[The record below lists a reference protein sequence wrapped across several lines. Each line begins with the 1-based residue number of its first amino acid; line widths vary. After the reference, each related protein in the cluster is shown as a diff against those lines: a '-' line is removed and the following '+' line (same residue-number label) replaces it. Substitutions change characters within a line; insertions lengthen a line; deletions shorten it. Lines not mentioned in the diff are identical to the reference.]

1 MSEPAP
7 SANGLKSLQSPTRV
21 GWTTGPPCGIPATQ
35 RRRVCLI
42 VESGTDARLVDGLS
56 AFCDVTILARRI
68 EGGVEI
74 SQSPNVPVEVVLG
87 GPSRARFACFVF
99 GYLLSRRAT
108 FDFVL
113 VQGYAAAALAANAA
127 SRLGG
132 TPTAMLVCSPLE
144 AYYRTRRITPAPGK
158 AFRHRGLWSL
168 QAAARL
174 NALLGRQYIVL
185 SEYLAG
191 VVRGHRTRAQIAVIP
206 VYGVDTN
213 VFRPPDAPTA
223 VLRARLGLPA
233 TGALIFFSSRVAPE
247 KDSATLLSAFRRLVD
262 TGRDLRL
269 LHRSGGYRQFLREAA
284 RFGVEA
290 RVIATD
296 AVHPHRELPLSY
308 GACDLC
314 VQASWEEGLGYS
326 PLEAL
331 ACGVPVVAAAV
342 GGLRETIVDGR
353 TGWSY
358 PPGDAAALATWIA
371 DALDHAEEAARRAAA
386 GRDLVV
392 SKYDARLAFARLAQ
406 LMAETRSDTAT
417 GELVREA
424 SGRSGT

>member
-1 MSEPAP
+1 MGR
-7 SANGLKSLQSPTRV
+7 SAFFRGGGEATRM
-21 GWTTGPPCGIPATQ
+21 

-56 AFCDVTILARRI
+56 TFCDVTILARRI

-158 AFRHRGLWSL
+158 AFRRRGLWSL
-168 QAAARL
+168 HAAARL

-185 SEYLAG
+185 SEYLAD

-206 VYGVDTN
+206 VYGVDPT
-213 VFRPPDAPTA
+213 VFRLPDASRA
-223 VLRARLGLPA
+223 VLRARLGLPE

-247 KDSATLLSAFRRLVD
+247 KDSATLVSAFRRLLD
-262 TGRDLRL
+262 AGRDVRL

-296 AVHPHRELPLSY
+296 AVHPHRELPLNY

-314 VQASWEEGLGYS
+314 VQASREEGLGYS

-358 PPGDAAALATWIA
+358 PPGDAAALATCIA
-371 DALDHAEEAARRAAA
+371 DALDHPDEAARRAAA

-406 LMAETRSDTAT
+406 LMDGTRSDTTT
-417 GELVREA
+417 GEPVREA
-424 SGRSGT
+424 PGRSDT